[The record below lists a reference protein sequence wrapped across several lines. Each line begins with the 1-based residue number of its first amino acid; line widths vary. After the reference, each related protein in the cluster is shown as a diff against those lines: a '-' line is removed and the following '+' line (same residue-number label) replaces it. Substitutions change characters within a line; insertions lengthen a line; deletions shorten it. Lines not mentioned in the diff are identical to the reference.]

1 PEEWITFIV
10 AYRQVGPSQST
21 TTVIGAGNS
30 PASANTPSATAT
42 TQPTGDLNMDLQP
55 QTPIGGILDLIGAQ
69 VQYTFLGAPAPST
82 LNSPF
87 TTTDFATY
95 LPQLMDYCTV
105 NPAAT
110 IPGRININQCS
121 ATVLAGIPGM

>member
-1 PEEWITFIV
+1 MFE
-10 AYRQVGPSQST
+10 
-21 TTVIGAGNS
+21 VIAD
-30 PASANTPSATAT
+30 AATAT

-69 VQYTFLGAPAPST
+69 VQYTFSGAPAATT

-95 LPQLMDYCTV
+95 LPQFEMAIKDGGAESVMCAYNRV
-105 NPAAT
+105 DGKAACASPRLEED
-110 IPGRININQCS
+110 ILRKQWGFKGYIVSDCGARPH
-121 ATVLAGIPGM
+121 